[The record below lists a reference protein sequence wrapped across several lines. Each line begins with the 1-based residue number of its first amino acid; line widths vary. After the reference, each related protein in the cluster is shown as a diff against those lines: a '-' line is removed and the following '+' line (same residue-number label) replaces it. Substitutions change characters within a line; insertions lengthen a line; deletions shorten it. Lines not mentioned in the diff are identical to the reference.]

1 MRSPYVA
8 GAYLERVDLS
18 ALKVRV
24 YRRLPASLQ
33 RFAVRLVTPNFTVG
47 VVGLITIDGSQVLL
61 VQPSYRD
68 GWLPPGGFL
77 NRGEQPVP
85 ALEREVR
92 EELGLELS
100 FAPWH
105 RVAFDARRQGVA
117 FVSVAVVPEGTV
129 ATPRSPEIREVA
141 WFGVDALPPMPNDF
155 YEGMPPE
162 DLEAVRQAALRSSI
176 ARPDAGS

>member
-1 MRSPYVA
+1 M
-8 GAYLERVDLS
+8 DLS

-24 YRRLPASLQ
+24 YRRLPGFLQ

-61 VQPSYRD
+61 VRPSYRD
-68 GWLPPGGFL
+68 GWVPPGGFL

-92 EELGLELS
+92 EELGLQLS

-117 FVSVAVVPEGTV
+117 FVSVAVVPQGTV
-129 ATPRSPEIREVA
+129 AIPRSPEILEA
-141 WFGVDALPPMPNDF
+141 EWFPLAELPPLPHDF
-155 YEGMPPE
+155 YEGMPAE
-162 DLEAVRQAALRSSI
+162 DLEAVRKAGLRSSTP
-176 ARPDAGS
+176 RPDARS